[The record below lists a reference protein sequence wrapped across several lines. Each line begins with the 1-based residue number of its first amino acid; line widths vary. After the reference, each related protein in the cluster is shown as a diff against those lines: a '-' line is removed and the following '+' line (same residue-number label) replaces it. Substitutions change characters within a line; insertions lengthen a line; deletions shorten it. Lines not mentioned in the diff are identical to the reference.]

1 MTIISLL
8 NRKGGAGKTTASVN
22 LASIFALSKN
32 KKVLLVDIDPQANA
46 TTYLDKFIS
55 KDGISVYDVIC
66 KDLPAEEAVIDTDID
81 GLKLIPSNVNLDKAD
96 TVLTTMPMAKEFVLK
111 KKLLKGSEKLL
122 PSYKLNDIKKL
133 LDEYKKKSEC

>member
-46 TTYLDKFIS
+46 TTYLDK
-55 KDGISVYDVIC
+55 
-66 KDLPAEEAVIDTDID
+66 
-81 GLKLIPSNVNLDKAD
+81 AD
-96 TVLTTMPMAKEFVLK
+96 TQGNSIHPLQ
-111 KKLLKGSEKLL
+111 GR
-122 PSYKLNDIKKL
+122 
-133 LDEYKKKSEC
+133 